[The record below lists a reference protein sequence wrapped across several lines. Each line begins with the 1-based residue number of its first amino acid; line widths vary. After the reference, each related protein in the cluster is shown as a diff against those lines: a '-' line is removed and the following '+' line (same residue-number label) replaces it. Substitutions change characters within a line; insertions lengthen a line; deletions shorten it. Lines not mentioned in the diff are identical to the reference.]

1 MTDTTYSTS
10 SRQATGPTIC
20 LCPTFRL
27 RPAGGCPRSP
37 VTTMR
42 APPLGR
48 PSGQRQKPARLL
60 ILFVCLLV
68 PLAAQTALY
77 VQDGAEARL
86 VQAFLRER
94 PLIEKN
100 GKLVEPSG
108 TRCALEPVDEYL
120 PIHITVRDWDV
131 HASELGLV
139 GTGDTVN
146 KTISMGGELESPTD
160 LDRVFLVVELNSQDR
175 GKLLFGWEVGRLAA
189 HESTSFSL
197 RLPLSAGIGQ
207 GNYRVHFFVN
217 GREVFNSMMP
227 MGTMDNAIHR
237 MVQKR
242 IAGVKDAEPRLFV
255 CTAPEYPKALRKA
268 KENGSVTVTFRI
280 IANGSVLDPQ
290 VDSATDPAL
299 IEPTLAAV
307 RQWYFLPRIRNGRP
321 VETTVKLPVNFAPP
335 AK

>member
-1 MTDTTYSTS
+1 
-10 SRQATGPTIC
+10 
-20 LCPTFRL
+20 
-27 RPAGGCPRSP
+27 
-37 VTTMR
+37 MR
-42 APPLGR
+42 AHTLEHSTGR
-48 PSGQRQKPARLL
+48 LKKLAWLFLL
-60 ILFVCLLV
+60 LAGVLV

-86 VQAFLRER
+86 VQAYLRER
-94 PLIEKN
+94 PLVEKN

-108 TRCALEPVDEYL
+108 ARCALEQVDEYL
-120 PIHITVRDWDV
+120 PIHIAVRDWDV
-131 HASELGLV
+131 HASELGLI
-139 GTGDTVN
+139 GTGDTLN

-160 LDRVFLVVELNSQDR
+160 LDRVFLVVELNSKDR
-175 GKLLFGWEVGRLAA
+175 GKLLFGWEVGRLEA
-189 HESTSFSL
+189 HQSNSFSL
-197 RLPLSAGIGQ
+197 RLPLSTGIGE

-255 CTAPEYPKALRKA
+255 CTAPEYPKAFRKA

-280 IANGSVLDPQ
+280 MANGSVLDPQ

>member
-1 MTDTTYSTS
+1 
-10 SRQATGPTIC
+10 
-20 LCPTFRL
+20 
-27 RPAGGCPRSP
+27 
-37 VTTMR
+37 MR
-42 APPLGR
+42 AHTLEHSTGR
-48 PSGQRQKPARLL
+48 LKKQAWLFLL
-60 ILFVCLLV
+60 LAGVLV

-86 VQAFLRER
+86 VQAFLHER
-94 PLIEKN
+94 PLVEKN

-120 PIHITVRDWDV
+120 PIHIAVRDWDV

-139 GTGDTVN
+139 GTGDTLN

-160 LDRVFLVVELNSQDR
+160 LDRVFLVVELTSQDR

-189 HESTSFSL
+189 HESTPFSL

-217 GREVFNSMMP
+217 GHEVFNSMMP
-227 MGTMDNAIHR
+227 MGTMDNAIQR

-242 IAGVKDAEPRLFV
+242 IEGVKDAEPRLFI

-290 VDSATDPAL
+290 VDSATNPAL
-299 IEPTLAAV
+299 IGPTLAAV

-321 VETTVKLPVNFAPP
+321 VETTVKLPVNLAPP